1 VTGVVAALL
10 AALGV
15 FYLYTGLALG
25 WPGTGFG
32 PRVERVA
39 AAPRRHRTRE
49 WLTQAGLADVPVAE
63 FGAVIAA
70 LAVGGLLFG
79 WLLFGGALPAL
90 VLGIF
95 AGSVPVA
102 SYRRRRVAIRDHAR
116 ESWPRMIEEIR
127 ILTSSAG
134 RSIPQA
140 LFEVGRTGPP
150 ELRPAFD
157 AAQREWLLSTDFPRT
172 LAVLKTRLA
181 DSTVDATC
189 ETLLVAHELGG
200 SDLDQRL
207 GALAEDRR
215 QDTHERKDA
224 RAKQAG
230 ARLARWFVLLVP
242 LGMAA
247 VGLTIGQGRDAYQ
260 TPLGQVLIVVAL
272 SLIVVC
278 WVWAS
283 VIMRL
288 PTDERVFP

>member
-1 VTGVVAALL
+1 MTGVVAALL

-15 FYLYTGLALG
+15 FYLYTAVALR
-25 WPGTGFG
+25 WPGIGFG
-32 PRVERVA
+32 PRVERPA
-39 AAPRRHRTRE
+39 AGPRRQRGRE

-63 FGAVIAA
+63 FSAVIAA
-70 LAVGGLLFG
+70 LVVAGVLFG

-90 VLGIF
+90 VLGAF

-102 SYRRRRVAIRDHAR
+102 SYRRRRVVVRDHAR
-116 ESWPRMIEEIR
+116 EAWPRMIEEIR
-127 ILTSSAG
+127 VLTGSAG

-140 LFEVGRTGPP
+140 LFEVGRSGPA
-150 ELRPAFD
+150 ELRPAFE
-157 AAQREWLLSTDFPRT
+157 AAQREWLLSTDFTRT
-172 LAVLKTRLA
+172 VAVLKTRLA

-200 SDLDQRL
+200 ADLDHRL

-215 QDTHERKDA
+215 LDTHERKDA
-224 RAKQAG
+224 KAKQAG
-230 ARLARWFVLLVP
+230 ARLARWFVLIVP

-247 VGLTIGQGRDAYQ
+247 VGLTIGQGRDAYT
-260 TPLGQVLIVVAL
+260 TPLGQVMIVLAL
-272 SLIVVC
+272 VLIVVC

-283 VIMRL
+283 LIMRL